1 MARPRKD
8 ILTRLADAGEE
19 AIARLTD
26 TPGADRMLGAVTSM
40 RDRMDEM
47 QKRIRGLDDLERRVA
62 ELERRLDAEKAKSA
76 TAARSS
82 RARSAKAATRKAAAE
97 APEEPKPAPRRRAT
111 PKPKPEDATDQSST
125 EPTGSGSPG

>member
-76 TAARSS
+76 TAARAS
-82 RARSAKAATRKAAAE
+82 RGRTAKAATQKAAAE
-97 APEEPKPAPRRRAT
+97 APEEPKPAPRRRA
-111 PKPKPEDATDQSST
+111 KPKPEDATDRSST

>member
-19 AIARLTD
+19 AIARLAD
-26 TPGADRMLGAVTSM
+26 TPGADRMLGAMTSM

-47 QKRIRGLDDLERRVA
+47 QKRIRGIEDLERRVA

-82 RARSAKAATRKAAAE
+82 RARTTKAATRKAATE
-97 APEEPKPAPRRRAT
+97 AGDAKPAPRRRA
-111 PKPKPEDATDQSST
+111 KPKADAGEQSST